1 MDSFDYIIVGAGAAG
16 CVLANRLSENRR
28 ARVLLIEAG
37 GPDRSFLIS
46 MPKGFGKLVDDK
58 TFVRKFT
65 TEPEEGNAF
74 IAEAWPRG
82 VTLGGS
88 SSING
93 MHYVRGQPQDFDHW
107 VTLGAQGWGWKDM
120 AECFRKME
128 DHALGADGV
137 RGAGGPLHV
146 SRHPDRHPLSEA
158 VIRAGV
164 SLGLQR
170 KDDIN
175 SLDQEGIGYAMRT
188 IKNGVR
194 VSAASAFLHPIEHR
208 KNLKIC
214 TRTFVERIIFEGARA
229 LGVSCVENGNRC
241 EYRAGNEI
249 ILAAGSIQSPQL
261 LQLSGI
267 GPAEHLRGLGIGVV
281 HDSPGVGENLREHWM
296 GFVQHRLKRPISYNG
311 EFAGIR
317 PIVSTLQYLLFKR
330 GLMATSSHEVWASVR
345 TQPGLERPDAQ
356 IAAAPFSLDRT
367 KGRDMIFEPGHGMQ
381 FLGYQLR
388 PESQGSVRIRSADPV
403 VEPTIRPNYLSA
415 DQDRRTAVAIVR
427 YLRRLYSQPALQEYV
442 AEESFPGSG
451 VTADDEILDVVRRTG
466 NAMFHAAGTCKMG
479 QDRLAVV
486 DSALRV
492 RGVAGLR
499 VADASVMPTLV
510 SGPSN
515 AAVMAM
521 AWRASDLILNEE

>member
-16 CVLANRLSENRR
+16 CVLANRLSENGR
-28 ARVLLIEAG
+28 ARVLLVEAG
-37 GPDRSFLIS
+37 GPDKSLLIS

-58 TFVRKFT
+58 TYVRKFM
-65 TEPEEGNAF
+65 TEAEEGNAF

-82 VTLGGS
+82 TTLGGS

-107 VTLGAQGWGWKDM
+107 VTLGAHGWGWPDM
-120 AECFRKME
+120 AACFQKME
-128 DHALGADGV
+128 DHALGADEL

-146 SRHPDRHPLSEA
+146 SPHPDRHPLSEA
-158 VIRAGV
+158 VIKAGV
-164 SLGLQR
+164 SLGLER

-175 SLDQEGIGYAMRT
+175 RLDQEGIGYAMRT

-194 VSAASAFLHPIEHR
+194 VSAANAFLRPIKHR
-208 KNLKIC
+208 KNLTIC
-214 TRTFVERIIFEGARA
+214 VHTFVERIVFEGSRA
-229 LGVSCVENGNRC
+229 VGLSCAENGNRR
-241 EYRAGNEI
+241 EYRAGKDI

-267 GPAEHLRGLGIGVV
+267 GPAEHLRSLGISVI

-296 GFVQHRLKRPISYNG
+296 GFVQHGLKRPISYNG

-317 PIVSTLQYLLFKR
+317 PLLHTVQYLLSKR
-330 GLMATSSHEVWASVR
+330 GLMATSSHEVWASIK

-367 KGRDMIFEPGHGMQ
+367 RGRDMIFESGHGMQ

-388 PESQGSVRIRSADPV
+388 PESQGSVRIRSADPIV
-403 VEPTIRPNYLSA
+403 QPTIRPNYLSA
-415 DQDRRTAVAIVR
+415 EQDQRTAVAIVR
-427 YLRRLYSQPALQEYV
+427 YLRRLFSQPALQEYV
-442 AEESFPGSG
+442 AEESFPGPV
-451 VTADDEILDVVRRTG
+451 VTDDDEILDVIRRTG
-466 NAMFHAAGTCKMG
+466 NAMYHAAGTCRMG

-486 DSALRV
+486 DNMLRV
-492 RGVAGLR
+492 RGASGLR

-515 AAVMAM
+515 AAVMAV
-521 AWRASDLILNEE
+521 AWRASDLILNSA